1 MVSSWLRAFLLLSLP
16 PCYIGRGFNLVSER
30 VKLRRDQKKKQ
41 KKKKEKMPQET
52 KRGNRSIDVK
62 FGGS

>member
-41 KKKKEKMPQET
+41 KKKKRKKCPKKQ
-52 KRGNRSIDVK
+52 RGEIDQLT
-62 FGGS
+62 

>member
-41 KKKKEKMPQET
+41 KKKKGKNAPRNKEGK
-52 KRGNRSIDVK
+52 
-62 FGGS
+62 